1 MTATQTIT
9 IELPKPLY
17 KQLQRAAELAR
28 RPMADVIQQSLSH
41 SLPPLL
47 EDIPTEYQADV
58 YPMLQMDVENLQ
70 QEVRRVFPADRWAR
84 YEALLNKKKQTLL
97 TEAEQAELVT
107 LRREADVL
115 MFRKGYAAVLLKRQ
129 GYRPPSPDELPAVQ

>member
-17 KQLQRAAELAR
+17 NQLQRAAELAR
-28 RPMADVIQQSLSH
+28 QPVADVIQKSLSH

-47 EDIPTEYQADV
+47 EDIPAEYQADV
-58 YPMLQMDVENLQ
+58 YPILQMDVENLQ
-70 QEVRRVFPADRWAR
+70 QEVRRIFLAARWTR
-84 YEALLNKKKQTLL
+84 YEALLEKKKQTAL
-97 TEAEQAELVT
+97 TEAEEAELEAV
-107 LRREADVL
+107 RREADVL

-129 GYRPPSPDELPAVQ
+129 GYRPPSPDELPKIQ

>member
-1 MTATQTIT
+1 MTTTQTIT

-17 KQLQRAAELAR
+17 NQLRRAAELAR
-28 RPMADVIQQSLSH
+28 QPVADVIQKSLSH

-47 EDIPTEYQADV
+47 EDIPLEYQVDV
-58 YPMLQMDVENLQ
+58 YPILQMDVENLQ
-70 QEVRRVFPADRWAR
+70 QEVRRVFPAGRWAR
-84 YEALLNKKKQTLL
+84 YEALLDKKKQTLL
-97 TEAEQAELVT
+97 TEMEQAEFNA

-129 GYRPPSPDELPAVQ
+129 GYRPPSPGELPAVQ

>member
-17 KQLQRAAELAR
+17 QQLQRAAELAR
-28 RPMADVIQQSLSH
+28 QPMADVIQQSLSH

-47 EDIPTEYQADV
+47 EDIPADYQADV
-58 YPMLQMDVENLQ
+58 YPILQMDVDNLQ
-70 QEVRRVFPADRWAR
+70 QEVRRVFPVDRWAR
-84 YEALLNKKKQTLL
+84 YEALLGKKKQTPL